1 MVDGPG
7 NDLDFQFEKDEFLVS
22 FFGLNFKPK
31 KDEFR
36 CRGVH
41 SADPCIPKPCA
52 VFPEPAEPNIPKPCA
67 VFPKPQNPT
76 SPNRVRY
83 RFVPQT
89 AEPNIPKPC
98 AGFNLPNGPTKHPQ
112 TVCGFPQTAEP
123 GWLRISANH
132 PEEPP
137 KKARCKNTARK
148 RISSG

>member
-36 CRGVH
+36 CRGVN

-67 VFPKPQNPT
+67 VFPHSARYGPASSAPDMAPQVQRQIWPRKLSARYVSAVSTPLTVRASREFQTNAANLKIANANCKRMVHT
-76 SPNRVRY
+76 LNRMVY
-83 RFVPQT
+83 EV
-89 AEPNIPKPC
+89 I
-98 AGFNLPNGPTKHPQ
+98 
-112 TVCGFPQTAEP
+112 
-123 GWLRISANH
+123 
-132 PEEPP
+132 
-137 KKARCKNTARK
+137 
-148 RISSG
+148 